1 VPAPKVEILAEAQS
15 CLETIVT
22 NGHYVSLPLDE
33 QRVVEL
39 KKLNEAL
46 KRRDWSPA
54 QGDKAPVKKQAF
66 AEE

>member
-1 VPAPKVEILAEAQS
+1 
-15 CLETIVT
+15 LETIVT

>member
-1 VPAPKVEILAEAQS
+1 M
-15 CLETIVT
+15 T
-22 NGHYVSLPLDE
+22 NGHYVSLPSDE

-54 QGDKAPVKKQAF
+54 QGEKASVKKQAF